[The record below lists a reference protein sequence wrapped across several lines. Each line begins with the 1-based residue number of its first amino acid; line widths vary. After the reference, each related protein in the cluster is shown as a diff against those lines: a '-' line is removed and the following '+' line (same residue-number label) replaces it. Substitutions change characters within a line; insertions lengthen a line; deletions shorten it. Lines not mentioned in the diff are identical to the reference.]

1 MDKKLIL
8 TNSEIE
14 KDIRHALKNPPYESE
29 KSYRRKPFIIIAA
42 FILVVISAIIWPVVV
57 LSTIFVF
64 LIGLPIWP
72 WLWGYYLENKKIVL
86 NDYQITQETVNCVI
100 VEKYVDKRSKHKYT
114 RYNYFV
120 RFGNGKTWAIPA
132 DNYAWTEKHRMSFG
146 EVYQHTHM
154 EDTMIVVTKKRNG
167 KIVMAYNTDTFTY
180 VN

>member
-8 TNSEIE
+8 TNNEIE

-29 KSYRRKPFIIIAA
+29 KSYRRKPLIIIAA
-42 FILVVISAIIWPVVV
+42 FILVVISAIFWPVVV

-72 WLWGYYLENKKIVL
+72 WLWRYYLENKKIVL

-100 VEKYVDKRSKHKYT
+100 VETYVEKRSKYKYT
-114 RYNYFV
+114 RHNYFV
-120 RFGNGKTWAIPA
+120 RFENGKIWAIPA

-146 EVYQHTHM
+146 EIYQNTHM
-154 EDTMIVVTKKRNG
+154 EDTMIVVTKKRSG

>member
-8 TNSEIE
+8 TNNEIE

-57 LSTIFVF
+57 LSTIFVS
-64 LIGLPIWP
+64 LIGLPL
-72 WLWGYYLENKKIVL
+72 WLWLWRYYLENKKIVL

-114 RYNYFV
+114 RHNYFV
-120 RFGNGKTWAIPA
+120 RFENGKTWAIPA

-146 EVYQHTHM
+146 EVYKNTHM

>member
-8 TNSEIE
+8 TNNEIE

-72 WLWGYYLENKKIVL
+72 WLGEYYLENKKLVL
-86 NDYQITQETVNCVI
+86 NDYQITQEKVNCVI
-100 VEKYVDKRSKHKYT
+100 VEKYVYKRSKHKYT
-114 RYNYFV
+114 RHNYFV
-120 RFGNGKTWAIPA
+120 RFENGKIWAIPA

-146 EVYQHTHM
+146 EVYKNTHM